1 MVTKNDKE
9 KIVDELKDKF
19 SRAKSVFTTK
29 QLGLTVAE
37 ITELRNSIRDLNAEF
52 KIAKNTL
59 FKKAAEG
66 TDFAPATEELKGTT
80 AFLFC
85 YEDPIAPAGKVKEF
99 SKDNEDKVNFENGVL
114 EGEFLDTEKAIKVA
128 SLPSKDTLLSQ
139 IAGMLVQNTV
149 SIAYIMGQLGEKEEK
164 EKALRDFIVA
174 ETSNVE
180 TASSEDEAKAAP
192 AEEAKAEE
200 SAPAETEA
208 KDEGGEA

>member
-9 KIVDELKDKF
+9 RIVADLKDKF
-19 SRAKSVFTTK
+19 GRAKSVFSTK

-66 TDFAPATEELKGTT
+66 TEFAPATEGLKGTT

-85 YEDPIAPAGKVKEF
+85 FEDPVSPAGKVKDF
-99 SKDNEDKVNFENGVL
+99 SKGNADKVNFESGVL
-114 EGEFLDTEKAIKVA
+114 EGEFLDTEKATRVA
-128 SLPSKDTLLSQ
+128 SLPSKETLLSQ
-139 IAGMLVQNTV
+139 IAGMLVQNTQ
-149 SIAYIMGQLGEKEEK
+149 SIAYILKELSEKEEK

-180 TASSEDEAKAAP
+180 TASSEGDADAATAAEAKTEENP
-192 AEEAKAEE
+192 AESSDAAESKE
-200 SAPAETEA
+200 S
-208 KDEGGEA
+208 

>member
-9 KIVDELKDKF
+9 RIVDELKDKF
-19 SRAKSVFTTK
+19 SRAKSVFSTK

-37 ITELRNSIRDLNAEF
+37 ITNLRNSIRDLNAEF

-66 TDFAPATEELKGTT
+66 TEFAPATEELKGTT

-85 YEDPIAPAGKVKEF
+85 YEDPIAPAGQVKKF
-99 SKDNEDKVNFENGVL
+99 SKENAEKVSFENGVL

-164 EKALRDFIVA
+164 EKALREFIVA

-180 TASSEDEAKAAP
+180 TASSVDEAKAKEETSA
-192 AEEAKAEE
+192 AEAKVEE
-200 SAPAETEA
+200 KAQEEGKPEA
-208 KDEGGEA
+208 

>member
-1 MVTKNDKE
+1 MVTKNDKQT
-9 KIVDELKDKF
+9 VVSDLKDKF

-59 FKKAAEG
+59 FKIAAQG
-66 TDFAPATEELKGTT
+66 TEFAPATEDLKGTT

-85 YEDPIAPAGKVKEF
+85 YEDPISPAGKVKEF
-99 SKDNEDKVNFENGVL
+99 SKENANKVNFENGVL
-114 EGEFLDTEKAIKVA
+114 EGEFLDTEKALKVA

-164 EKALRDFIVA
+164 EKALREFIVA

-180 TASSEDEAKAAP
+180 TASSDG
-192 AEEAKAEE
+192 EAKAET
-200 SAPAETEA
+200 AEA
-208 KDEGGEA
+208 KVEEKPEADAEGK

>member
-1 MVTKNDKE
+1 MVTKNDKA
-9 KIVDELKDKF
+9 KIVDDLKDKF
-19 SRAKSVFTTK
+19 GRAKSVFTTT
-29 QLGLTVAE
+29 QLGLTVSQ
-37 ITELRNSIRDLNAEF
+37 ITKLRDSIRDLNAEF

-66 TDFAPATEELKGTT
+66 TQFAPATEDLKGTT

-85 YEDPIAPAGKVKEF
+85 YEDPIAPAGQVKKF
-99 SKDNEDKVNFENGVL
+99 SKENADKISFENGVL
-114 EGEFLDTEKAIKVA
+114 EGEFLDTEKATKVA

-164 EKALRDFIVA
+164 EKALREFIVA

-180 TASSEDEAKAAP
+180 TASSDGEVDAAP
-192 AEEAKAEE
+192 AAEAKVEE
-200 SAPAETEA
+200 KPE
-208 KDEGGEA
+208 EGSEG

>member
-9 KIVDELKDKF
+9 VIVNDLKDKF

-66 TDFAPATEELKGTT
+66 TEFATATEDLKGTT

-99 SKDNEDKVNFENGVL
+99 SKDNADKVNFENGVL

-164 EKALRDFIVA
+164 EKALREFIVA

-180 TASSEDEAKAAP
+180 
-192 AEEAKAEE
+192 
-200 SAPAETEA
+200 
-208 KDEGGEA
+208 